1 MVLLALLS
9 AIAACSE
16 PVALGQSLASA
27 GGQASAGSVGAP
39 ERVWRLALST
49 YTPPEHHVTRVLNE
63 YAGAVDK
70 ATGGRVKIT
79 IYPNETLT
87 TAAQTY
93 DAVAKGVVDMGFSFF
108 AYNPGRFPLMEVV
121 DLPLP
126 GVRNSTQ
133 ASLEAWAVYQKFRPE
148 ELSDIKL
155 LGVLSMAGGTLF
167 TNKPITRLDDV
178 AKQQIRGSGNDVGVI
193 DALGGSPVAMPITE
207 AYVALQKGICDGT
220 LTDDAA
226 MLSYHFGDVVKNKVA
241 FPGGL
246 RQVTAWYGMN
256 LGVWN
261 SMPPDIQNAITEVST
276 RYIKIFGES
285 RDEENRLGARYLVQA
300 GVRTTTLSPAEIS
313 KWQEALQPFRE
324 DYVKTKTA
332 MGLPAKEAL
341 DYAIAALQRY

>member
-1 MVLLALLS
+1 M
-9 AIAACSE
+9 
-16 PVALGQSLASA
+16 
-27 GGQASAGSVGAP
+27 
-39 ERVWRLALST
+39 
-49 YTPPEHHVTRVLNE
+49 TRVLSE
-63 YAGAVDK
+63 YASAVDK

-79 IYPNETLT
+79 IYPDETLT

-93 DAVAKGVVDMGFSFF
+93 DAVVKGVVDMGFSFF

-133 ASLEAWAVYQKFRPE
+133 ASLEAWAVYQKFRPK

-167 TNKPITRLDDV
+167 TNKPIHKLEDV
-178 AKQQIRGSGNDVGVI
+178 AKQEIRGSGNDVGVI
-193 DALGGSPVAMPITE
+193 KALGGSPVAMPITG

-226 MLSYHFGDVVKNKVA
+226 MLSYHFGDVVKDKVA

-261 SMPPDIQNAITEVST
+261 SMPPDIQKEITEVST
-276 RYIKIFGES
+276 RYITILGAS
-285 RDEENRLGARYLVQA
+285 RDEENQIGAGYLVSA
-300 GVRTTTLSPAEIS
+300 GVNTTTLSPTEIDR
-313 KWQEALQPFRE
+313 WQKALQPLRD
-324 DYVKTKTA
+324 DYVNTKSA
-332 MGLPAKEAL
+332 MGLPAREAL
-341 DYAIAALQRY
+341 DFAIAALQR